1 MDEQYLN
8 AALPIE
14 LPPHMVGRVGIEP
27 TTSGFQASNIG
38 TVYVHLYYI

>member
-27 TTSGFQASNIG
+27 TTSRFQASNIG